1 LLQRLLE
8 ENRLP
13 ARVEAIFQWII
24 LLLQH
29 NSEQMLAEISP
40 LMEHLVHRLCDRTAT
55 RSLFLLL

>member
-1 LLQRLLE
+1 MLQRLLE

-29 NSEQMLAEISP
+29 NKQMLAEISP